1 MLGLGTSV
9 TSIDSGQIYKELSE
23 LSNYADLDIHF
34 DFSTLSGDH
43 GDAVTAVNNLGVTG
57 VTNRINSAEGAP
69 TLDRTSLSRAC
80 VDFPN
85 SGDNDNILDMAASYA
100 TTGKP
105 MTFFIVFQWDAAAT
119 NTIVANTDDGDDD
132 YLLLTTG
139 GRAKFRMAGG
149 TAANIITSNTNGD
162 TVDYTPAIG
171 TPTVYLIQRAG
182 DGDCLFYADNNILI
196 AALGDTGDANFTLGA
211 IGGTTSGSIVDFNG
225 KVCEVGLYDEDISV
239 DNVAILLESLCTKWG
254 INRRA

>member
-1 MLGLGTSV
+1 
-9 TSIDSGQIYKELSE
+9 
-23 LSNYADLDIHF
+23 
-34 DFSTLSGDH
+34 
-43 GDAVTAVNNLGVTG
+43 
-57 VTNRINSAEGAP
+57 
-69 TLDRTSLSRAC
+69 
-80 VDFPN
+80 
-85 SGDNDNILDMAASYA
+85 
-100 TTGKP
+100 

-162 TVDYTPAIG
+162 TVDYTPEID
-171 TPTVYLIQRAG
+171 TPTVYLIQRDS
-182 DGDCLFYADNNILI
+182 DGNCLFYADNNILI
-196 AALGDTGDANFTLGA
+196 ATLSDTGDANFTLGA

-239 DNVAILLESLCTKWG
+239 DNVAILLESLWTKWG